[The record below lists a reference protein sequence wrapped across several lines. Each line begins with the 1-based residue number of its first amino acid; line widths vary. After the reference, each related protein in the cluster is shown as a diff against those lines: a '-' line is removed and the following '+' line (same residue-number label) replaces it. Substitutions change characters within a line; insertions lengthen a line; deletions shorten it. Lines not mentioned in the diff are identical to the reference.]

1 MYATQLTNRH
11 SSLDTPSSQETIL
24 LTIMSSEITAVHASV
39 RSGLSSSAEIKQE
52 ESDIEPLTPLVTI
65 SRLTPI
71 PISTPTLIA
80 STAATIPATIIHPSI
95 PAFTPIATATTITT
109 HTVVSSSNRK
119 QGRQG
124 RPPKERSLIKKQP
137 AETVNYP
144 CHEQI
149 HLSEF
154 HRQKLQELDVYPAD
168 GVGGYTRSIPFKGA
182 KENFLKKSGRSRFD
196 GMNVLSMFVFKSV
209 LMTFAYVKCLN
220 IDSPRLIQRVR
231 ISTGG

>member
-1 MYATQLTNRH
+1 
-11 SSLDTPSSQETIL
+11 
-24 LTIMSSEITAVHASV
+24 MSSELTSVRASV
-39 RSGLSSSAEIKQE
+39 RSGLSPSAEIKQE
-52 ESDIEPLTPLVTI
+52 EPDIEPLTPLATT

-80 STAATIPATIIHPSI
+80 STAATIPATVIHPSI
-95 PAFTPIATATTITT
+95 PAFTPIATAATITT
-109 HTVVSSSNRK
+109 HTVASSSNRK

-196 GMNVLSMFVFKSV
+196 GMNVLSMFVLKSV
-209 LMTFAYVKCLN
+209 LMPFAYMKCLN
-220 IDSPRLIQRVR
+220 IDLLHLIQRVR

>member
-1 MYATQLTNRH
+1 
-11 SSLDTPSSQETIL
+11 
-24 LTIMSSEITAVHASV
+24 MSSELTSVSVHASV
-39 RSGLSSSAEIKQE
+39 RSGLSPSAEIKQE
-52 ESDIEPLTPLVTI
+52 ESEDIEPLTPLVTT

-80 STAATIPATIIHPSI
+80 STAATIPATIIHPSSI
-95 PAFTPIATATTITT
+95 PAFTPIATAATITT

-149 HLSEF
+149 NLSEF

-209 LMTFAYVKCLN
+209 LMPFAYVKCLN

>member
-1 MYATQLTNRH
+1 
-11 SSLDTPSSQETIL
+11 
-24 LTIMSSEITAVHASV
+24 MSSELTSVHTSV
-39 RSGLSSSAEIKQE
+39 RSGFSPSAEIKQE
-52 ESDIEPLTPLVTI
+52 ESDIEPLTPLVTT

-80 STAATIPATIIHPSI
+80 TIPASAPTIVHASI
-95 PAFTPIATATTITT
+95 PAFTPIATITT

-196 GMNVLSMFVFKSV
+196 GMNVLSMFV
-209 LMTFAYVKCLN
+209 LMSMLIPFAYM
-220 IDSPRLIQRVR
+220 
-231 ISTGG
+231 